1 MKSNRKK
8 QMIAWGIF
16 GSLIAV
22 WLWWGNTAIQVNQI
36 TITSP
41 KIGIGLD
48 GFKIVQVSDLHN
60 AEFGKSQ
67 GTLINAVRQGAPDLI
82 AITGDLIDSTNTD
95 VAVAMEFIQGAV
107 AIAPVF
113 FVTGNHEAWSSQ
125 YPELKAQMLLAG
137 VKILEDETI
146 PLNHDGTVLNLM
158 GLNDPEF
165 MPKDAMDGSPE
176 RTAKIDAQ
184 LKKLVTTTD
193 EFTLLLSHRP
203 ELFDIYVENKIDL
216 VLSGHAHGGQIR
228 LPVLGGLVAPGQ
240 GFFPKYV
247 EGQYRE
253 QETHMIVSRGLGNS
267 IIPLRVNNRPDL
279 VVINLKME

>member
-1 MKSNRKK
+1 MKRIRKK
-8 QMIAWGIF
+8 RILAGGIVL
-16 GSLIAV
+16 SLIAV
-22 WLWWGNTAIQVNQI
+22 WLWWGNTAIQVSQI
-36 TITSP
+36 ELRSE
-41 KIGIGLD
+41 KISIGLD
-48 GFKIVQVSDLHN
+48 GFKIVQVADLHN
-60 AEFGKSQ
+60 DEFGKNQ
-67 GTLINAVRQGAPDLI
+67 ETLLNAIRQAAPDII
-82 AITGDLIDSTNTD
+82 AVTGDLIDSTHTN
-95 VAVAMEFIQGAV
+95 VARAMEFIKGAV
-107 AIAPVF
+107 AIAPVY

-203 ELFDIYVENKIDL
+203 ELFDVYAANKIDL

-228 LPVLGGLVAPGQ
+228 LPLLGGLVAPDQ
-240 GFFPKYV
+240 GFFPKYAD
-247 EGQYRE
+247 GQYSE
-253 QETHMIVSRGLGNS
+253 QGTHMIVSRGLGNS
-267 IIPLRVNNRPDL
+267 IIPLRVNNPPNL
-279 VVINLKME
+279 VVITLKRK